1 MVIMTVFITHCWKN
15 ARLDLLR
22 ALACAC
28 LFWGQAG
35 LVQAQSSVAEISHL
49 KFERADNSLVL
60 SATVDFELSAA
71 VEDALRKGVAMVFFA
86 EATVYRQRWYWMSK
100 KVANVQ
106 RHMRLTYQPLT
117 RRWRLNI
124 TSDLVANAAMAL
136 NQTFES
142 LPDALAA
149 VQRISRWKIA
159 NISEIDFAQA
169 HSVEFSFS
177 LDTSQLPR
185 PFQIGTL
192 GQSDWTIAAFT
203 RQALLLETPK

>member
-1 MVIMTVFITHCWKN
+1 MVIMTAFITHCWKS
-15 ARLDLLR
+15 ARLDLLS
-22 ALACAC
+22 LLVYAC
-28 LFWGQAG
+28 LIWGQAG
-35 LVQAQSSVAEISHL
+35 LAQAQSSAAEISHL
-49 KFERADNSLVL
+49 KFERAEDSLVL

-117 RRWRLNI
+117 RRWRLNV

-169 HSVEFSFS
+169 HTVEFSFS
-177 LDTSQLPR
+177 LDVSQLPR

-192 GQSDWTIAAFT
+192 GQSDWTVAAFT
-203 RQALLLETPK
+203 RQALLLENPR

>member
-1 MVIMTVFITHCWKN
+1 MAIMTAFITHYWKN
-15 ARLDLLR
+15 ARLDLVSV
-22 ALACAC
+22 LAFAC
-28 LFWGQAG
+28 LLWGPAG
-35 LVQAQSSVAEISHL
+35 TARAQTTVAGISHL
-49 KFERADNSLVL
+49 KFERAEDSVLL
-60 SATVDFELSAA
+60 SATVDFELPGA
-71 VEDALRKGVAMVFFA
+71 VEDALRKGVAMVFVA

-117 RRWRLNI
+117 RRWRLNV
-124 TSDLVANAAMAL
+124 TSDLIATAAMAL
-136 NQTFES
+136 NQSFES

-159 NISEIDFAQA
+159 HISEVDFAQS
-169 HSVEFSFS
+169 HTVEFSFN
-177 LDTSQLPR
+177 LDVSQLPR

-203 RQALLLETPK
+203 RQALLLESTK

>member
-1 MVIMTVFITHCWKN
+1 MVIMTAFITHCWKN
-15 ARLDLLR
+15 ARLDVLSLLVY
-22 ALACAC
+22 AC

-35 LVQAQSSVAEISHL
+35 LAQAQSSAAEISHL
-49 KFERADNSLVL
+49 KFERADDSLVL

-117 RRWRLNI
+117 RRWRLNV

-159 NISEIDFAQA
+159 NMTDIDLAQA
-169 HSVEFSFS
+169 YSVEFSFS
-177 LDTSQLPR
+177 LDVSQLPR

-192 GQSDWTIAAFT
+192 GQSDWTVAAFT
-203 RQALLLETPK
+203 RQALPLESPK

>member
-1 MVIMTVFITHCWKN
+1 MTAFITHYFKS
-15 ARLDLLR
+15 ARLNLLSV
-22 ALACAC
+22 LACAC
-28 LFWGQAG
+28 LFWGPAG
-35 LVQAQSSVAEISHL
+35 VARAQTNAAEITHL
-49 KFERADNSLVL
+49 KFEQTDDSVVL

-71 VEDALRKGVAMVFFA
+71 VEDALRKGVPMVFFA
-86 EATVYRQRWYWMSK
+86 EATVYRQRWYWMNK

-117 RRWRLNI
+117 RRWRLNV
-124 TSDLVANAAMAL
+124 TSGLVATTAMAL
-136 NQTFES
+136 NQTFDS

-159 NISEIDFAQA
+159 NISDIDFAQA
-169 HSVEFSFS
+169 HSLEFSFS
-177 LDTSQLPR
+177 LDVSQLPR

-203 RQALLLETPK
+203 RQALQLESTR

>member
-1 MVIMTVFITHCWKN
+1 MVIMTAFITHCWKN
-15 ARLDLLR
+15 ARLDLLGV
-22 ALACAC
+22 LACAC
-28 LFWGQAG
+28 LLWGQAG
-35 LVQAQSSVAEISHL
+35 VARAQSTNAEISHL
-49 KFERADNSLVL
+49 NFERTDDSVVL

-117 RRWRLNI
+117 RRWRLNV
-124 TSDLVANAAMAL
+124 TSDLVATAAMAL
-136 NQTFES
+136 NQSFES

-159 NISEIDFAQA
+159 NISEIDFTQA
-169 HSVEFSFS
+169 HSVAFSFS
-177 LDTSQLPR
+177 LDVSQLPR

-192 GQSDWTIAAFT
+192 GQSDWTIAAST
-203 RQALLLETPK
+203 RQALLLESTQ

>member
-1 MVIMTVFITHCWKN
+1 M
-15 ARLDLLR
+15 
-22 ALACAC
+22 LACAC
-28 LFWGQAG
+28 LFWGPADMAR
-35 LVQAQSSVAEISHL
+35 AQSTAAEISHI
-49 KFERADNSLVL
+49 KFERADDGVVL

-71 VEDALRKGVAMVFFA
+71 VEDALHKGVAMVFFA

-117 RRWRLNI
+117 RRWRLNV
-124 TSDLVANAAMAL
+124 TSDVVATAAMAL
-136 NQTFES
+136 NQSFDS

-159 NISEIDFAQA
+159 NMSDIDLTQA
-169 HSVEFSFS
+169 HTVEFDFS
-177 LDTSQLPR
+177 LDVSQLPR

-192 GQSDWTIAAFT
+192 GQSDWTVAAST
-203 RQALLLETPK
+203 RRALPLESLK

>member
-1 MVIMTVFITHCWKN
+1 MVIMTAFITHCWKN
-15 ARLDLLR
+15 ARLDVLSLLVY
-22 ALACAC
+22 AC

-35 LVQAQSSVAEISHL
+35 LAQAQSSAAEISHL
-49 KFERADNSLVL
+49 KFERADDSLVL

-100 KVANVQ
+100 KVSNVQ

-117 RRWRLNI
+117 RRWRLNV

-159 NISEIDFAQA
+159 NMTDIDLAQA
-169 HSVEFSFS
+169 YSVEFSFS
-177 LDTSQLPR
+177 LDVSQLPR

-192 GQSDWTIAAFT
+192 GQSDWTVAAFT
-203 RQALLLETPK
+203 RQALPLESPK